1 LRISKSLILGLIL
14 FISFTAQA
22 QASEEMET
30 EGGYEKVVDGYE
42 VKLAFEGGEAQT
54 GRNKVHLKLEDAKGK
69 PVGNS
74 KVTLTA
80 THEES
85 NKRIEM
91 ELKTGHVADESLG
104 GAIMKLLLPGSR
116 LSSGGLKSGEYGGE
130 LEFAETG
137 TWMIGVTFVVQG
149 KERTAEFEANVS
161 QGGINWYVLWGFL
174 IVNCVIIITVAVIKR
189 NILNRPVEPMLKESS
204 A

>member
-1 LRISKSLILGLIL
+1 MRIGISLILVLIL
-14 FISFTAQA
+14 FLSFTAQA
-22 QASEEMET
+22 QASEEMES
-30 EGGYEKVVDGYE
+30 EGANVKVVDGYE

-54 GRNKVHLKLEDAKGK
+54 GRNKIHLKLEDAGGK

-104 GAIMKLLLPGSR
+104 GALMKLLLPGSKS
-116 LSSGGLKSGEYGGE
+116 SSGGLKSGEYGGE
-130 LEFAETG
+130 LEFDKTG
-137 TWMIGVTFVVQG
+137 PWMIGVTFVVQG
-149 KERTAEFEANVS
+149 KGRTAEFEANVS
-161 QGGINWYVLWGFL
+161 QGGVNWYVLWSFL
-174 IVNCVIIITVAVIKR
+174 IVNCAIIITAAVIRRK
-189 NILNRPVEPMLKESS
+189 ILNRPVEPEVKESL